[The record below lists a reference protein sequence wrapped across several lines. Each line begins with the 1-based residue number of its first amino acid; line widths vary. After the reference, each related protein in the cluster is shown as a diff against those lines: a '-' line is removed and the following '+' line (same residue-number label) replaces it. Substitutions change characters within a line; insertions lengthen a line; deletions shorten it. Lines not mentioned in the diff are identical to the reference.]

1 MVGLDRVA
9 VGAPGPRP
17 AITDHSVATR
27 IRGHGPR
34 FTWRHAGPVLAG
46 LVAAGLVLAGWP
58 AVLGGVTTCA
68 DIRGHS
74 MDPTYHEGDMII
86 ARKTNTVNVG
96 DIVVYKVP
104 PGYLHSGVD
113 VVHRVAGGNLD
124 SGLVMRGDNNPAD
137 DPAHPTR
144 DDVIGV
150 VKVHVPWV
158 GHVLRILRTPAFLA
172 CCFIGLILELVWP
185 RRTRTRQ
192 RNGSGDPESGFMVST
207 RQSDAL
213 AAARMVR
220 GAPRW
225 EADRS

>member
-1 MVGLDRVA
+1 MVLVERVA
-9 VGAPGPRP
+9 VGAPESRP
-17 AITDHSVATR
+17 TVTDRGVATR
-27 IRGHGPR
+27 VRGHGPR
-34 FTWRHAGPVLAG
+34 FTWRRHAGPVLGG
-46 LVAAGLVLAGWP
+46 LVVAGLVLAGWP

-104 PGYLHSGVD
+104 PGYLHSGID

-137 DPAHPTR
+137 DPSHPTR

-158 GHVLRILRTPAFLA
+158 GHVLRVLRTPAFLA
-172 CCFIGLILELVWP
+172 ASFIGLILDLVWP
-185 RRTRTRQ
+185 KRTRTRQ
-192 RNGSGDPESGFMVST
+192 RNGSGDAELG
-207 RQSDAL
+207 
-213 AAARMVR
+213 
-220 GAPRW
+220 PRSSS
-225 EADRS
+225 ATAVPRLS